1 MGPQRYAALKQR
13 CRNCVRFQHVL
24 PQTLALRP
32 FPDTRRATGV
42 FKVPSINPH
51 VTTGQLA
58 VIVERPLVGDT
69 VPSEHFVSV
78 VDFSAHGPATPPHSR
93 RADARREYYPICNPE
108 ANSLRLVSPFAV
120 SPQFYLLIIT
130 TLRSCM
136 AFNIPSQ
143 VQYRSQGS

>member
-69 VPSEHFVSV
+69 RPIRTFCLCCGFQRAWTCNPSAFSPSECPMGILSNMQSRGKQFTTCESV
-78 VDFSAHGPATPPHSR
+78 CCLPA
-93 RADARREYYPICNPE
+93 I
-108 ANSLRLVSPFAV
+108 LSPNYHNLEV
-120 SPQFYLLIIT
+120 MYG
-130 TLRSCM
+130 
-136 AFNIPSQ
+136 
-143 VQYRSQGS
+143 V